1 MGGEQRHLKNHF
13 QIEMIFKF
21 VLGLKREN
29 RFFQKSNLIFLFAIC
44 VHHMV
49 NISSGSIQKLL
60 RIDFIKKKL
69 RNVSTVQGKD
79 LFFKD

>member
-1 MGGEQRHLKNHF
+1 MGGEQRHLENHF

-21 VLGLKREN
+21 VLGQKREN
-29 RFFQKSNLIFLFAIC
+29 RFFQKSNLIFFFAIC
-44 VHHMV
+44 VHRVV
-49 NISSGSIQKLL
+49 NIGSGSIQKLL

-69 RNVSTVQGKD
+69 MNVSTVQGKD